1 MGNNE
6 NNTVMPW
13 IQEIKVP
20 LALISYT
27 YRMIQK
33 RFAKDLAPYH
43 IGWGNFAI
51 LMAVYEVEGRSQ
63 DDIALSRGFDKTMI
77 AKSVVKLE
85 QEGLIYRLTD
95 PGDKRVKRLYATDK
109 GWALQTDMQQTAAGI
124 CKILLKDFKDNETA
138 IALEFLRKMA
148 MNASEM

>member
-1 MGNNE
+1 ME
-6 NNTVMPW
+6 NTEKNPVMPW

-27 YRMIQK
+27 YRTIQK

-43 IGWGNFAI
+43 IGWGHFAI
-51 LMAVYEVEGRSQ
+51 LMSVYEQEGQSQ
-63 DDIALSRGFDKTMI
+63 DSLALSRGFDKTMI

-85 QEGLIYRLTD
+85 ELGLIYRQTD
-95 PGDKRVKRLYATDK
+95 PVDKRIKRLYPTDK
-109 GWALQTDMQQTAAGI
+109 GWALQTELQQTAAGI
-124 CKILLKDFKDNETA
+124 CKILLKDFKDEEAA

-148 MNASEM
+148 LNASEM